1 MRHCEPV
8 EGPPM
13 DAHFEAIE
21 VSQGFIARRDVLEV
35 GLDDRFIRRQR
46 ALRLWVRIRKG
57 AYCLIRTW
65 EQLMGVKSLKQAVE
79 IQSQYAKRVYD
90 NHCQSLEKCVSAWR
104 ATRRNRVSFHS
115 GGSR

>member
-1 MRHCEPV
+1 MTDYSKKTFD
-8 EGPPM
+8 
-13 DAHFEAIE
+13 DA
-21 VSQGFIARRDVLEV
+21 
-35 GLDDRFIRRQR
+35 
-46 ALRLWVRIRKG
+46 
-57 AYCLIRTW
+57 IRTW